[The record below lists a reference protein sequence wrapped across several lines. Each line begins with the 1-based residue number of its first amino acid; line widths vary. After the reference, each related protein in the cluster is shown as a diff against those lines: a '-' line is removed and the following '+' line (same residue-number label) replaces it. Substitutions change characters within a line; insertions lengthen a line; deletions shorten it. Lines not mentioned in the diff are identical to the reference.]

1 MNSGPTCRNHS
12 FGFSF
17 AETNWVSVSTE
28 TRFEFRSTETL
39 TETHILGN
47 FSLFENFRNLFLELW
62 IQFYSKITEK
72 YRKVFG
78 HLLLFNVQDDN
89 MTSDMKIRQ
98 NMGFGQGFGSGFGFG
113 ETFEFRFRFRP
124 KPKKWFRWI
133 TNISKHFWNNNVAL
147 SSSTFCITS
156 KEKKKNFLYGETGIQ
171 QLYLQ
176 LTWAFTPPK
185 LAVEVKAQ
193 ELIMRKLPY

>member
-1 MNSGPTCRNHS
+1 MWGFCRSCKICHLTLVIHRNHS

-98 NMGFGQGFGSGFGFG
+98 NMGFGQGFGSGFSFG
-113 ETFEFRFRFRP
+113 ETFGFRFRFRP

-133 TNISKHFWNNNVAL
+133 T
-147 SSSTFCITS
+147 TS
-156 KEKKKNFLYGETGIQ
+156 KPLN
-171 QLYLQ
+171 
-176 LTWAFTPPK
+176 WC
-185 LAVEVKAQ
+185 
-193 ELIMRKLPY
+193 